1 MRSGA
6 PSGTATAVAALRA
19 AHLHLFDGPKI
30 HEDTFAL
37 QLMGVS
43 SADALQV
50 SLERLSL
57 PALRRVC
64 AYFALRHRFSEERLL
79 AALDRGATQVVLL
92 GAGLDTFA
100 LRRPDIPSTIL
111 FVEVDHPDTQRS
123 KLERLGA
130 LGLNTRGVKYL
141 PVDFASQ
148 DLDTE
153 LEAAGV
159 GRDKMTFFAWLGVTQ
174 YIPESATYETLS
186 FVGRHAAGSEVIFD
200 VIRPFAGLAADELAI
215 SAAARAVAEDRGEPW
230 VAYFEPEQLARR
242 LTTSLGF
249 NRVTRLT
256 PERARHYYAGQPTD
270 VTPLSAWEL
279 MAATV

>member
-1 MRSGA
+1 
-6 PSGTATAVAALRA
+6 VAALRA
-19 AHLHLFDGPKI
+19 AHLHLFEGPRI

-37 QLMGVS
+37 PLIGLS
-43 SADALQV
+43 SVDALQL

-79 AALDRGATQVVLL
+79 ATLDRGATQVVLL

-100 LRRPDIPSTIL
+100 LRRPDIPNTVL

-123 KLERLGA
+123 KLERLA
-130 LGLNTRGVKYL
+130 TLGLDTRGVKYL
-141 PVDFASQ
+141 SIDFASQ
-148 DLDTE
+148 NLATE
-153 LEAAGV
+153 LEAVGV
-159 GRDKMTFFAWLGVTQ
+159 RRDKLTFFAWLGVTQ
-174 YIPESATYETLS
+174 YIPESATYHTLT
-186 FVGRHAAGSEVIFD
+186 FVGRHAAGSEVVFD

-215 SAAARAVAEDRGEPW
+215 SAAARALAEERGEPW
-230 VAYFEPEQLARR
+230 VAYFEPEELASR

-249 NRVTRLT
+249 SRVTRLT
-256 PERARHYYAGQPTD
+256 PERARHYYVGQPPD